1 MDFIIMKKNLNKLI
15 YTKWDIKDSLEE
27 KAVEV
32 DVGMAGYG
40 DKIRGIRS
48 ILKVVPGT
56 KLGDTRIYP
65 LIDLSLMTDVSNL
78 FGGGFSNNDDPGLSV
93 DMISTS
99 HIQNMNN
106 MFYNCAIKELGLVDM
121 SGVTDSYQMF
131 VADSFIIDLD
141 VIFGGFKNLKSGI
154 DLSMYVMSVDSFV
167 NIANTVYDWTTNPE
181 NLTRENYNKSGLL
194 AINYRVNELLSSQH
208 KKLFTDKGWT
218 ISVKS

>member
-1 MDFIIMKKNLNKLI
+1 MKRNLNKLI

-27 KAVEV
+27 KAVVV

-78 FGGGFSNNDDPGLSV
+78 FVGGFSNNDDPGLSV

-99 HIQNMNN
+99 HIQNMNH

-121 SGVTDSYQMF
+121 SSVTDSYQMF

-141 VIFGGFKNLKSGI
+141 VIFRGFKNLKSGI
-154 DLSMYVMSVDSFV
+154 DLSMYVMSVDSFI
-167 NIANTVYDWTTNPE
+167 NIANTVYDWTANPE
-181 NLTRENYNKSGLL
+181 NLTRGNYNKSGLL